1 MSLAYIDLKTREGA
15 AWLKAHRSARPFDAK
30 GKRRAAKP
38 GDMPRVMIER
48 ELAEWMLADKE
59 IHTGVSLGAKP
70 RELPF
75 KQFLE
80 WRAPRVADGG
90 PMRPRSVDAE
100 RATRSYVDAETEKCV
115 SLWRMVV
122 EQIAYDVLKMWGC
135 PQAAHRE
142 AQMFFESNAASWT
155 EAREGVC
162 AMAALDPDAV
172 VTAHRKGAL
181 KALADNA
188 IGRQRY
194 ETRLRNAEARAVQPD
209 LFRSL
214 ELSR

>member
-1 MSLAYIDLKTREGA
+1 MTLAYIDLKTREGE
-15 AWLKAHRSARPFDAK
+15 AWLKAHRGARPFDAK

-59 IHTGVSLGAKP
+59 IHTGANLGAKP

-80 WRAPRVADGG
+80 WNAPRVADAGQ
-90 PMRPRSVDAE
+90 MRAR
-100 RATRSYVDAETEKCV
+100 AETEQRASDAYVATEAEKCV

-142 AQMFFESNAASWT
+142 AQMFFESNAANWT
-155 EAREGVC
+155 EARESVC
-162 AMAALDPDAV
+162 AMAALDPSAV
-172 VTAHRKGAL
+172 IRAHRQGAL
-181 KALADNA
+181 KTLADNA

-194 ETRLRNAEARAVQPD
+194 ETRLRNAEATAEQPD